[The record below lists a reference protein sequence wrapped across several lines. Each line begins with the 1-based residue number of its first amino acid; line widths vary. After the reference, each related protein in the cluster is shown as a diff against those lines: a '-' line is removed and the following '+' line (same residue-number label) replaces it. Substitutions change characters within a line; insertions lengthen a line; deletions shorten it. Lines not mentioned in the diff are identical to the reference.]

1 VKRGGGS
8 QGEERERRE
17 ATMYETVY
25 TKQGRRKRAT
35 MYETT
40 FVQSILPP
48 AAAAAAKTPISVSQF
63 ISLTPHT

>member
-1 VKRGGGS
+1 
-8 QGEERERRE
+8 
-17 ATMYETVY
+17 MYKSVY

-40 FVQSILPP
+40 FVQSVPAA